1 MISHIGKG
9 KSSAQL
15 REVDPEKQQLS
26 VSKRPGASDYT
37 IGEKVNGKVPETEF
51 PMRFSTEQLSR
62 RCDLKSKKPGKKN

>member
-1 MISHIGKG
+1 MT
-9 KSSAQL
+9 Q
-15 REVDPEKQQLS
+15 VDPEKQQLS

-62 RCDLKSKKPGKKN
+62 SCALKSK